1 MYYYINTM
9 NIIGY
14 KIRHIREKNG
24 LSQENLAQEL
34 GITQPSYARL
44 EKEDQRIK
52 ITRLI
57 QIARILKTT
66 VAELIDES
74 IEINNKKTM
83 SEIQSYSNIDEKETI
98 INAEKDHI
106 LTLKEENAFL
116 KRLVE
121 KINIEFKTN

>member
-1 MYYYINTM
+1 M

-14 KIRHIREKNG
+14 KIRHIREKKG

-98 INAEKDHI
+98 INADKDHI